1 MSEAEFVDALAKP
14 GKDAQ
19 FPPLDNDSMKAAY
32 PGTYQSLLQIVHTCG
47 ERLNGEMASHLE
59 NTR

>member
-1 MSEAEFVDALAKP
+1 MEALSNP
-14 GKDAQ
+14 GKEAK
-19 FPPLDNDSMKAAY
+19 FPPLDHDSMKSAY

>member
-1 MSEAEFVDALAKP
+1 
-14 GKDAQ
+14 
-19 FPPLDNDSMKAAY
+19 MKEAY

-47 ERLNGEMASHLE
+47 ERLNGEMASHME